1 MSNKKTVD
9 VDNLK
14 AGDTI
19 KDMSNVTLGN
29 LVSVSEAAERLGISD
44 VLVLRYISEKRIA
57 AEKVGRIWLIDSE
70 SLETFAARPRRPG
83 NPNFK
88 RLQNA

>member
-1 MSNKKTVD
+1 
-9 VDNLK
+9 
-14 AGDTI
+14 
-19 KDMSNVTLGN
+19 MSNVTLGN

-44 VLVLRYISEKRIA
+44 VLVLRYISEKRIL

-70 SLETFAARPRRPG
+70 SLDDFASRPRRPG